1 MTKLPRVSKEELLGA
16 IRDGVHDAIWHM
28 ITNATDMPCH
38 DFYDTV
44 KDGVAEGI
52 ERAQRQQTNQ

>member
-1 MTKLPRVSKEELLGA
+1 
-16 IRDGVHDAIWHM
+16 VHDAIWHM
-28 ITNATDMPCH
+28 ITNANDMPCH